1 MRVPLGVIA
10 MIYESRP
17 NVTIDAAALAIKSG
31 NAVIL
36 RGGHEAIETN
46 RALAAVVSEA
56 LADAA
61 LPADA
66 VQLIPTTDRAAVGEL
81 IRARDYVDVL
91 IPRGGKGPH
100 LSPHGRSYGT
110 DDQSTLTAFATP
122 MWMPVLIWKWRL
134 ALLIMP
140 RPNAHL
146 PAMPRKHSWF
156 IAMKRSRFCR

>member
-1 MRVPLGVIA
+1 

-61 LPADA
+61 LPAERA
-66 VQLIPTTDRAAVGEL
+66 PAHPTTDRAAVGEL
-81 IRARDYVDVL
+81 DPRTRLCRCAHPAR
-91 IPRGGKGPH
+91 RQGPH
-100 LSPHGRSYGT
+100 
-110 DDQSTLTAFATP
+110 TLA
-122 MWMPVLIWKWRL
+122 
-134 ALLIMP
+134 
-140 RPNAHL
+140 
-146 PAMPRKHSWF
+146 SWQ
-156 IAMKRSRFCR
+156 KRRCR